1 MSYAYGTHQR
11 QEERAKADRAWGA
24 GARPRGSWT
33 KSEIVRMIDKK
44 LGFVEAAI
52 ADGYP
57 HWFLLEHFLRIYSV
71 ERTGRYGRYTQYYVI
86 DEAAVKALAD
96 NPWEYDE
103 LLSKERRLRKVQ
115 GEMKKR
121 FPQEWPRRYGLY
133 RKYCGCGV
141 GHDVF
146 LDADTSL
153 AALQRECEARAGKRR
168 SDKGDAEGQL

>member
-11 QEERAKADRAWGA
+11 QAERAKADRAWGA

-33 KSEIVRMIDKK
+33 KSEIVRMINKK
-44 LGFVEAAI
+44 FGLVDAAI

-71 ERTGRYGRYTQYYVI
+71 ERTGRYSRYTQYYVI
-86 DEAAVKALAD
+86 DEAAVEALAE
-96 NPWEYDE
+96 NPRKYDE
-103 LLSKERRLRKVQ
+103 LLSEERRLRKMQ
-115 GEMKKR
+115 SEMKKR
-121 FPQEWPRRYGLY
+121 FPEEWPRRYGLY

-141 GHDVF
+141 GQDVF

-153 AALQRECEARAGKRR
+153 AALQSECEARAGKRR
-168 SDKGDAEGQL
+168 YGKVSAEFTY

>member
-103 LLSKERRLRKVQ
+103 LLSKERR
-115 GEMKKR
+115 
-121 FPQEWPRRYGLY
+121 
-133 RKYCGCGV
+133 
-141 GHDVF
+141 
-146 LDADTSL
+146 
-153 AALQRECEARAGKRR
+153 
-168 SDKGDAEGQL
+168 

>member
-44 LGFVEAAI
+44 LGFVEAA
-52 ADGYP
+52 
-57 HWFLLEHFLRIYSV
+57 
-71 ERTGRYGRYTQYYVI
+71 
-86 DEAAVKALAD
+86 VKALAD

-103 LLSKERRLRKVQ
+103 LLSKERRL
-115 GEMKKR
+115 
-121 FPQEWPRRYGLY
+121 